1 MDCTIFCPMKRLFAA
16 IKIEPSA
23 EFTRLATL
31 LSQELKHDRIN
42 WVELKNIH
50 LTLKFFGETDEN
62 QIPAIRKAL
71 GNAAS
76 QCQPFTLQIS
86 RTGIFGSRYEPR
98 VIWFGLDASAP
109 MNELARLSMQELSK
123 AGWEA
128 DRQNFVPHLTIGR
141 IKEIRDKQL
150 FQQVIDKYRN
160 TRIQDQ
166 PVGEIILYESIL
178 MPQGPTYIKLA
189 TFPLAKTL

>member
-1 MDCTIFCPMKRLFAA
+1 MKRLFAA

-23 EFTRLATL
+23 EFSNLAAQ
-31 LSQELKHDRIN
+31 LSRELRHDRIN

-50 LTLKFFGETDEN
+50 LTLKFFGETEET
-62 QIPAIRKAL
+62 QIPDIRKAL
-71 GNAAS
+71 GNAAGL
-76 QCQPFTLQIS
+76 CQPFTLRIS

-98 VIWFGLDASAP
+98 VIWFGLDASP
-109 MNELARLSMQELSK
+109 QMSELARLTMEELSK

-141 IKEIRDKQL
+141 IKEIKDKVL

-160 TRIQDQ
+160 ARIQDQ
-166 PVGEIILYESIL
+166 AVGEIILFESIL
-178 MPQGPTYIKLA
+178 KPQGPTYIKLA
-189 TFPLAKTL
+189 TFPLGT